1 MKQNESK
8 RNKTKCFFG
17 WIIEMKSNTT
27 MARIDNVVEVKGRFT
42 RKEIAQQPEMWNR
55 TYEMIKERKSDIEKF
70 FRGLSDKDVD
80 VILTGAGSSAFI
92 GRAVHGIRVPYQQ
105 KQGRVIPTTELL
117 THPEYFLQK
126 EQATLLVSFA
136 RSGNSPES
144 LAVVKM
150 LDAYC
155 QDAYHLII
163 TCNEEG
169 ELYLMTDNNRSLRI
183 LLPPETNDVSLA
195 MTSSFSS
202 MMLAY
207 ILTAKV
213 DRLAEEETKINQLAK
228 WGELILSKYEKEI
241 AQIAELE
248 FERAVFLGAGPLLG
262 TAEESHLK
270 LQEMTDGKVMCAFNS
285 FLGFRHG
292 PRAIVNDKTLL
303 VYLFSDDDYSRK
315 YEYDLVR
322 QINDSVKGM
331 AQIAVSHMPLT
342 IEQVAF
348 DLDVRF
354 GSASDSTTEIEYLCV
369 AEIMLA
375 QLLGF
380 YKSLNL
386 GLDPDAPSL
395 SGTISRVVEGVII
408 YER

>member
-1 MKQNESK
+1 
-8 RNKTKCFFG
+8 
-17 WIIEMKSNTT
+17 
-27 MARIDNVVEVKGRFT
+27 MARIDNVVEVKGKFT
-42 RKEIAQQPEMWNR
+42 RKEIAQQPEMWKR
-55 TYEMIKERKSDIEKF
+55 TFEMIRERKSDIEGF
-70 FRGLSDKDVD
+70 FGGFSDKDVD

-92 GRAVHGIRVPYQQ
+92 GRAVHGIRIQHQQ

-126 EQATLLVSFA
+126 DRTTLLVSFA

-150 LDAYC
+150 LDNYC
-155 QDAYHLII
+155 LDAYHLII

-169 ELYLMTDNNRSLRI
+169 ELYLMTDYSRSLRI

-207 ILTAKV
+207 ILIAKI
-213 DRLAEEETKINQLAK
+213 DRLEEENEKINRLAK
-228 WGELILSKYEKEI
+228 WGDVILKKYEKQI
-241 AQIAELE
+241 SQIASKE

-262 TAEESHLK
+262 IAEESHLK
-270 LQEMTDGKVMCAFNS
+270 LQELTDGKVMCAFNS

-292 PRAIVNDKTLL
+292 PRAIVNEKTLL

-322 QINDSVKGM
+322 QINQSVKGM
-331 AQIAVSHMPLT
+331 AQVAVSHMPVA

-348 DLDVRF
+348 DVDVCF
-354 GSASDSTTEIEYLCV
+354 GEESDSSVEIEYLCV
-369 AEIMLA
+369 VEIMLA

-380 YKSLNL
+380 YKSMSL
-386 GLDPDAPSL
+386 GLNPDAPSS

-408 YER
+408 YERK